1 MKQLIQDLSN
11 GKTDLIETAMPQCKK
26 NHVLI
31 STELS
36 LISPG
41 TEKMLVDF
49 SKSSLIKKAKNNPD
63 RVKQVL
69 DKVSTDGLFPTIS
82 SVMYKLKEK
91 IPLGYCNVGTVIE
104 SKSED
109 FNIGDRVV
117 SNGPHAEIVCVSQNL
132 CCKIPENVKNDLA
145 VFTILG
151 SIGLQGI
158 RLAKP
163 ELGENFVIY
172 GVGLIGLLC
181 IQLLKAHGCNVLA
194 LDLDDNRLKI
204 AKSFGADTFN
214 LKNNKNLEQT
224 ARTFSKNIGVDG
236 VIISTSSSDNS
247 IISNSTKIL
256 RKKGRIVLVGTSGLD
271 LKRSDFY
278 EKEISFQVSCSYGPG
293 RYDKLYEEEGIDYP
307 IGYVRWT
314 EKRNFL
320 SILNLMSKGIINV
333 DNLITDMFPFEKS
346 HLAYKFLLKNKKVLG
361 LILKFNKLNKK
372 TKSLIIKNNIGLNKK
387 FLQDADS
394 LKVGFIGSGNYASRV
409 LIPMFKKNKIVLN
422 TLVSQNGI
430 SSAINS
436 KKFGFNYHST
446 DINSVIKNKDIN
458 TVVVVTRH
466 DSHADLV
473 IKSLKSK
480 KNVFVEKPLALTQKE
495 LDEIRNVYHKSNLH
509 LMVGFN
515 RRFSPL
521 IKIIKEKLTS
531 IKEPK
536 IFSIIMNAGKI
547 PSDHWVQ
554 NKSIGGGRIVGEA
567 CHCIDLM
574 RFLAG
579 SQINDIQVKK
589 LNSNYESN
597 VKNDNVSI
605 TLGFEDGSFG
615 TIHYISNGGYSF
627 PKERLEVHV
636 NNSSVQL
643 DNFKGLKFYNWIG
656 NSNKK
661 LLIQNKG
668 QFECIQSFKRAITYN
683 EPTPI
688 PFDEIYEVSKVTIKI
703 EEMIKNYS

>member
-1 MKQLIQDLSN
+1 MKQLIQDLSS
-11 GKTDLIETAMPQCKK
+11 GKTELIETPMPQCKK

-49 SKSSLIKKAKNNPD
+49 SKSSLIRKAKNNPD

-82 SVMYKLKEK
+82 SVMNKLKEK

-109 FNIGDRVV
+109 FSIGDRVV

-132 CCKIPENVKNDLA
+132 CCKVPENVKNDLA

-172 GVGLIGLLC
+172 GAGLIGLLC

-194 LDLDDNRLKI
+194 LDLDDDRLKI
-204 AKSFGADTFN
+204 AKSFGADTCN
-214 LKNNKNLEQT
+214 LKNNKNLEQA

-236 VIISTSSSDNS
+236 VIISTSSSDNR

-293 RYDKLYEEEGIDYP
+293 RYDKSYEEEGIDYP

-361 LILKFNKLNKK
+361 LILKFNKLKKK

-387 FLQDADS
+387 FLQDANS

-409 LIPMFKKNKIVLN
+409 LIPMFKKNQIFLD
-422 TLVSQNGI
+422 TLVSQNGM
-430 SSAINS
+430 SSSIYS

-480 KNVFVEKPLALTQKE
+480 KNVFVEKPLALTQRE
-495 LDEIRNVYHKSNLH
+495 LDDIRNVYHKSNSH

-521 IKIIKEKLTS
+521 IKIIKEKLMI

-536 IFSIIMNAGKI
+536 IFSILMNAGKI
-547 PSDHWVQ
+547 TSDHWVQ

-615 TIHYISNGGYSF
+615 TIHYISNGGYGF

-656 NSNKK
+656 NLNKK
-661 LLIQNKG
+661 LFIQNKG

-688 PFDEIYEVSKVTIKI
+688 PFDEIYEVSKVTLKI
-703 EEMIKNYS
+703 DEMIKNYS